1 MTSLTQIA
9 DGDERPAAW
18 AAVISLA
25 LGVFGLV
32 TAEFL
37 PVSLLTPMAA
47 DLGVSSGTAGQAI
60 TATALVAMLAGPG
73 IVIGTRRMD
82 RRRVVIGLTLLLAL
96 SNILSATAQSY
107 GILLLARMALG
118 LALGGFWALS
128 AALAMRLVPMHQ
140 LARAMAII
148 LTGVSVATVCA
159 APLGAA
165 IGAAW
170 GWRAAFMAAGAVG
183 LVALAVQVAT
193 LPTLPPAGAPGLRVM
208 FGLTRRLRVRLAL
221 LTVVLAISGHFAGFT
236 YIRAY
241 LEAVPRMSVETI
253 SFVLLAFGIGG
264 FLGNLL
270 GGAGASRS
278 AARTAGTAAFAIAI
292 TAFGLVTLGAS
303 VPVAAGLTALW
314 GMAFGALPVSL
325 QTYMTRAAPDEAE
338 SAGALLVSAFQI
350 AIALGAV
357 AGGLLTDGLGPQG
370 AILLAGAATFLGGIT
385 MFGPGRLREAVA

>member
-1 MTSLTQIA
+1 
-9 DGDERPAAW
+9 
-18 AAVISLA
+18 
-25 LGVFGLV
+25 
-32 TAEFL
+32 
-37 PVSLLTPMAA
+37 
-47 DLGVSSGTAGQAI
+47 
-60 TATALVAMLAGPG
+60 
-73 IVIGTRRMD
+73 
-82 RRRVVIGLTLLLAL
+82 
-96 SNILSATAQSY
+96 
-107 GILLLARMALG
+107 
-118 LALGGFWALS
+118 
-128 AALAMRLVPMHQ
+128 
-140 LARAMAII
+140 
-148 LTGVSVATVCA
+148 
-159 APLGAA
+159 
-165 IGAAW
+165 
-170 GWRAAFMAAGAVG
+170 
-183 LVALAVQVAT
+183 
-193 LPTLPPAGAPGLRVM
+193 
-208 FGLTRRLRVRLAL
+208 
-221 LTVVLAISGHFAGFT
+221 
-236 YIRAY
+236 
-241 LEAVPRMSVETI
+241 MSVETI
-253 SFVLLAFGIGG
+253 SLVLLAFGIGG